1 MTIKEVLE
9 MVVKNLSEIS
19 VPVALTQQIAMP
31 VSQAIENVKAC
42 LEAMARQDQAAG
54 QQQESQEPEETD
66 E

>member
-9 MVVKNLSEIS
+9 MVVKNLSGIS

-42 LEAMARQDQAAG
+42 LEAMARQDQ
-54 QQQESQEPEETD
+54 QESQEPEETD